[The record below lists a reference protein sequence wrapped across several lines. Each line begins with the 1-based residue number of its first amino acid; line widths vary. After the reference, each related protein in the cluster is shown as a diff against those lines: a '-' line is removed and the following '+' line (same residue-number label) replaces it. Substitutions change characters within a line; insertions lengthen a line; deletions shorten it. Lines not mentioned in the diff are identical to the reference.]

1 MQGDKTSHIHF
12 LFLDSVRGLAALFV
26 VIGHSFSISGISS
39 KCGNDDVFRTIG
51 QLITPCALSVFFLL
65 SSFLLTFRL
74 HSELQKAS
82 SLKDLSLTICKYL
95 VRRICRIYLV
105 FFICC
110 TIFTAL
116 PLGEIQ
122 SFVKPSILHRYY

>member
-1 MQGDKTSHIHF
+1 MQNEKSGHIHF
-12 LFLDSVRGLAALFV
+12 GFLDSVRGLAALFV
-26 VIGHSFSISGISS
+26 VIGHSFNTPSLSS
-39 KCGNDDVFRTIG
+39 KCGMNDIFWTIHE
-51 QLITPCALSVFFLL
+51 LTTPCALSVFFLL

-74 HSELQKAS
+74 HSDLQKAL

-105 FFICC
+105 FFIYC
-110 TIFTAL
+110 TIFTVL

-122 SFVKPSILHRYY
+122 NVPKLSIPHRY